1 MHKYK
6 QSERW
11 LSGRKRTT
19 RNRLI
24 GKTIRGFESHP
35 LRLYLILKMTTKLEG
50 FQNRQKDVGWGYAI
64 AHIVPFV
71 GLYYAITRR
80 TITPFLFAFLGNL
93 AIGFTYGLIVAII
106 NPNYDEEKLENSA
119 TLIGLVTAPILAKK
133 GIEKARKYG
142 KEKID
147 SN

>member
-1 MHKYK
+1 
-6 QSERW
+6 
-11 LSGRKRTT
+11 
-19 RNRLI
+19 
-24 GKTIRGFESHP
+24 
-35 LRLYLILKMTTKLEG
+35 MTTKLEG

-80 TITPFLFAFLGNL
+80 TITPLLFAFLGNL

-106 NPNYDEEKLENSA
+106 NPNYDEKKLENFA
-119 TLIGLVTAPILAKK
+119 TLIGLATGPILAKK

>member
-1 MHKYK
+1 
-6 QSERW
+6 
-11 LSGRKRTT
+11 
-19 RNRLI
+19 
-24 GKTIRGFESHP
+24 
-35 LRLYLILKMTTKLEG
+35 MTTKLEG

-80 TITPFLFAFLGNL
+80 TITPLLFAFLGNL
-93 AIGFTYGLIVAII
+93 AIGFTYGFIVAII
-106 NPNYDEEKLENSA
+106 NPNYDEKKLENFA
-119 TLIGLVTAPILAKK
+119 TLIGLATGPILAKK

-142 KEKID
+142 KEKIN

>member
-1 MHKYK
+1 
-6 QSERW
+6 
-11 LSGRKRTT
+11 
-19 RNRLI
+19 
-24 GKTIRGFESHP
+24 
-35 LRLYLILKMTTKLEG
+35 MTTKLEG

-80 TITPFLFAFLGNL
+80 TITPLLFAFLGNL
-93 AIGFTYGLIVAII
+93 AIGFTYGVIVAII
-106 NPNYDEEKLENSA
+106 NPNYDEKNLENSG
-119 TLIGLVTAPILAKK
+119 TLIALVTMPLLAKK
-133 GIEKARKYG
+133 GIEKARKFG

>member
-1 MHKYK
+1 
-6 QSERW
+6 
-11 LSGRKRTT
+11 
-19 RNRLI
+19 
-24 GKTIRGFESHP
+24 
-35 LRLYLILKMTTKLEG
+35 MTTKLEG
-50 FQNRQKDVGWGYAI
+50 LQNRQKDSGWGYAI

-71 GLYYAITRR
+71 GIYYAFTRR
-80 TITPFLFAFLGNL
+80 TITPLLFFLLGNF
-93 AIGFTYGLIVAII
+93 AIGFIYGFIIAII
-106 NPNYDEEKLENSA
+106 NPTYDQKKLENSA

>member
-1 MHKYK
+1 
-6 QSERW
+6 
-11 LSGRKRTT
+11 
-19 RNRLI
+19 
-24 GKTIRGFESHP
+24 
-35 LRLYLILKMTTKLEG
+35 MTTKLEG

-71 GLYYAITRR
+71 GLYYAVTRR
-80 TITPFLFAFLGNL
+80 TITPLLFAFLGNF
-93 AIGFTYGLIVAII
+93 AIGFTYGFIVAII
-106 NPNYDEEKLENSA
+106 NPNYDEKKLESSA
-119 TLIGLVTAPILAKK
+119 TLIGFVTGPIFAKK

>member
-1 MHKYK
+1 
-6 QSERW
+6 
-11 LSGRKRTT
+11 
-19 RNRLI
+19 
-24 GKTIRGFESHP
+24 
-35 LRLYLILKMTTKLEG
+35 MTTKLEG
-50 FQNRQKDVGWGYAI
+50 FKNRQKDVGWGYAI

-106 NPNYDEEKLENSA
+106 IPNYDEEKLENSA
-119 TLIGLVTAPILAKK
+119 TLIGLVTVPILAKK

>member
-1 MHKYK
+1 
-6 QSERW
+6 
-11 LSGRKRTT
+11 
-19 RNRLI
+19 
-24 GKTIRGFESHP
+24 
-35 LRLYLILKMTTKLEG
+35 MTTKLEG

-80 TITPFLFAFLGNL
+80 TITPLLFAFLGNL
-93 AIGFTYGLIVAII
+93 AIGFTYGFIVAII

-119 TLIGLVTAPILAKK
+119 TLIGLVTVPILAKK
-133 GIEKARKYG
+133 GIEKAKKFG

-147 SN
+147 SH

>member
-1 MHKYK
+1 
-6 QSERW
+6 
-11 LSGRKRTT
+11 
-19 RNRLI
+19 
-24 GKTIRGFESHP
+24 
-35 LRLYLILKMTTKLEG
+35 MTTKLEG

-64 AHIVPFV
+64 AHIAPFV

-80 TITPFLFAFLGNL
+80 TITPLLFIFLGNFVV
-93 AIGFTYGLIVAII
+93 GFAYGFIVAII
-106 NPNYDEEKLENSA
+106 NPNYDEKKLEDSA
-119 TLIGLVTAPILAKK
+119 TLIWLVAAPIFAKK

>member
-1 MHKYK
+1 
-6 QSERW
+6 
-11 LSGRKRTT
+11 
-19 RNRLI
+19 
-24 GKTIRGFESHP
+24 
-35 LRLYLILKMTTKLEG
+35 MTTKLEG

-106 NPNYDEEKLENSA
+106 FPNYDEEKLENSA
-119 TLIGLVTAPILAKK
+119 TLIGLVTAPILTKK

>member
-1 MHKYK
+1 MA
-6 QSERW
+6 
-11 LSGRKRTT
+11 
-19 RNRLI
+19 
-24 GKTIRGFESHP
+24 
-35 LRLYLILKMTTKLEG
+35 TKLEG

-80 TITPFLFAFLGNL
+80 TITPLLFAFLGNL
-93 AIGFTYGLIVAII
+93 AIGFTYGVIVAII
-106 NPNYDEEKLENSA
+106 NPNYDEKKLENSGK
-119 TLIGLVTAPILAKK
+119 LIGLVTTPILAKK